1 VGCAEQRKEEEKRR
15 KEKKGR
21 GRECAWRIERR
32 EEKKRKWERKSD
44 VLVCVRARVGL
55 KSEVEN
61 KVIFSHPAT
70 CLHVAMVG
78 YPLFL
83 KP

>member
-1 VGCAEQRKEEEKRR
+1 VQNRGKRKKREGRRRKEEE
-15 KEKKGR
+15 ES
-21 GRECAWRIERR
+21 AWRIERR